1 MRKNL
6 GLPLIGLGAVLLLV
20 GITCLVY
27 APGVVKKTPIE
38 IDTTTRL
45 EGTAAKLDTS
55 TMELVENPV
64 KATSINRTD
73 TDVSDDDVVAW
84 VQVSCLMIDEG
95 DLPDCVDDSD
105 ERLVNAGTDVFATDR
120 VTAEAVD
127 GEGYLPAD
135 AIPHEGLVNKWPF
148 DAEKKDYEYWDGF
161 VGEAVTAAYQ
171 GTEEIEGVET
181 YVYEIEVTGAEIEVS
196 EGIPGTYDTVKT
208 IYVEP
213 KTGSIINQTEDQQRA
228 LEDGT
233 PALDLQ
239 LAFTDDQVKSNA
251 EDAKSNI
258 GSLNLLLK
266 WLPIIGLVG
275 GVILVGLG
283 AFFLFG
289 SRQGDRKA

>member
-1 MRKNL
+1 MRKKL

-27 APGVVKKTPIE
+27 APGVVKKTPLDV
-38 IDTTTRL
+38 DTTTRL
-45 EGTAAKLDTS
+45 EGTAAKLNTE
-55 TMELVENPV
+55 TMELDENPV
-64 KATSINRTD
+64 RAVSLTRTD
-73 TDVSDDDVVAW
+73 SDVSDDDVVAW
-84 VQVSCLMIDEG
+84 VQISCLMIDEG
-95 DLPDCVDDSD
+95 ELPDCLDDSD
-105 ERLVNAGTDVFATDR
+105 PRLVSASTDVFATDR

-127 GEGYLPAD
+127 GDGYLPDD
-135 AIPHEGLVNKWPF
+135 AVPHAGLVNKWPF

-181 YVYEIEVTGAEIEVS
+181 YVYEVEVIGAEIEVS
-196 EGIPGTYDTVKT
+196 EGVPGTYDTVKT
-208 IYVEP
+208 MYVEP
-213 KTGSIINQTEDQQRA
+213 RTGSIINQTEDQQRT

-239 LAFTDDQVKSNA
+239 LAFTSDQVSSNA

-258 GSLNLLLK
+258 SSLNLLLK

-275 GVILVGLG
+275 GVILAGLG
-283 AFFLFG
+283 VFFLFG
-289 SRQGDRKA
+289 STKGDRKA

>member
-1 MRKNL
+1 MRKKL

-27 APGVVKKTPIE
+27 APGVVKKTPLDV
-38 IDTTTRL
+38 DTTTRL
-45 EGTAAKLDTS
+45 EGTAAKLDTG
-55 TMELVENPV
+55 TGELVENPV
-64 KATSINRTD
+64 KATSLTRTD

-95 DLPDCVDDSD
+95 DLPDCLDDSD
-105 ERLVNAGTDVFATDR
+105 PRTVNVSTDVFATDR

-127 GEGYLPAD
+127 GDGYLPDD
-135 AIPHEGLVNKWPF
+135 AVPHEGLVNKWPF
-148 DAEKKDYEYWDGF
+148 DSEKKDYQYWDGF
-161 VGEAVTAAYQ
+161 VGESVTAAYQ

-181 YVYEIEVTGAEIEVS
+181 YVYKIEITGAEIEVS

-213 KTGSIINQTEDQQRA
+213 KTGAIINQTEDQQRT

-233 PALDLQ
+233 PALDLN
-239 LAFTDDQVKSNA
+239 LGFTEDQISGNA

-258 GSLNLLLK
+258 SSLNLLLK

-275 GVILVGLG
+275 GVVLAGLG
-283 AFFLFG
+283 AFFMFG
-289 SRQGDRKA
+289 SSKGDRKA